1 MSWRRWLAR
10 RLARTVAALVVSS
23 FVIFSAAS
31 AAPGS
36 PLAAFSGGRGLDDQ
50 AQAELIK
57 RFHLDDPFLIRY
69 VKWLGGVVRGDLGFS
84 IAQRNDVSELI
95 TARIGV
101 TLELVL
107 YASIIVVVLGIG
119 MGILAA
125 VRPGPADVGVTVAS
139 SIMAAVPNFVAA
151 ILLTIG
157 FVTHLAWFP
166 AIGEGDG
173 LWGRIEH
180 LTLPAISLA
189 LGAVAIVSRVT
200 RAAVREELHRE
211 HVQTAVSRGIP
222 RRALLRRH
230 VIRNAAVPIVTVTGL
245 TTASLLAV
253 SAVIERAFGLNG
265 LGSFLVKAAATKD
278 VAVVQGISLVIVVAF
293 VAVNT
298 VTDVLYLLL
307 DPRIRARE
315 ASS

>member
-1 MSWRRWLAR
+1 MI
-10 RLARTVAALVVSS
+10 AALLVSS

-36 PLAAFSGGRGLDDQ
+36 PLAAFSGGRGLDER
-50 AQAELIK
+50 AQADLIA
-57 RFHLDDPFLIRY
+57 RFHLDDPFLVRY
-69 VKWLGGVVRGDLGFS
+69 VKWLGGVVRGDFGFS
-84 IAQRNDVSELI
+84 IAQRIDVSELI
-95 TARIGV
+95 AARIGV
-101 TLELVL
+101 TIQLVL
-107 YASIIVVVLGIG
+107 CAAVIVIVVGVG

-125 VRPGPADVGVTVAS
+125 VRRGAADVGVTVAS
-139 SIMAAVPNFVAA
+139 AIMAAVPNFVAA
-151 ILLTIG
+151 MLLTIA

-173 LWGRIEH
+173 LWGRVEH
-180 LTLPAISLA
+180 LTLPAVSLA
-189 LGAVAIVSRVT
+189 LGAIAIVSRVT

-222 RRALLRRH
+222 RGAVLRRH

-265 LGSFLVKAAATKD
+265 LGSLLVKSAATKD
-278 VAVVQGISLVIVVAF
+278 IAVVQGISLVIVFAF
-293 VAVNT
+293 VAVNAII
-298 VTDVLYLLL
+298 DVLYLLL

-315 ASS
+315 STS